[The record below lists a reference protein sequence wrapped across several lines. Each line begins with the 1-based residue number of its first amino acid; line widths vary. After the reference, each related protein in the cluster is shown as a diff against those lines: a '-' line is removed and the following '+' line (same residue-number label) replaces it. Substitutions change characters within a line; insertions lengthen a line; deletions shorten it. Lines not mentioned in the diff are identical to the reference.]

1 MAETR
6 NAKAERRALRNARL
20 IVVLC
25 GPSHSGKS
33 TFARRF
39 ANGFTI
45 INSDDVRKNLTG
57 NPELSEHEG
66 SVWAEFS
73 ARKRIALRA
82 GRNVILDACHLS
94 SKARRHALEKVDD
107 RYRKL
112 CIVFDCPFHVIKKR
126 CLRERRMSLAVARDI
141 WNRFKKPTLE
151 DLLQENFGEVY
162 FISTRGWLYYDTE
175 RFLRHMRFARKR

>member
-1 MAETR
+1 VAKTR
-6 NAKAERRALRNARL
+6 NAKAERRAVRNAKL

-25 GPSHSGKS
+25 GASHSGKS

-45 INSDDVRKNLTG
+45 INSDDVRKSLTG

-82 GRNVILDACHLS
+82 GQNIILDACHLS
-94 SKARRHALEKVDD
+94 PKARRHALERVDD

-112 CIVFDCPFHVIKKR
+112 CIVFDCPFDVIKKR
-126 CLRERRMSLAVARDI
+126 CLREGRMSLAVAREI
-141 WNRFKKPTLE
+141 RNRFKKPTGQALV
-151 DLLQENFGEVY
+151 QEGFDEAY
-162 FISTRGWLYYDTE
+162 FISTGVVVL
-175 RFLRHMRFARKR
+175 

>member
-45 INSDDVRKNLTG
+45 INSDDVRKSLTG

-73 ARKRIALRA
+73 ARKHIALRA
-82 GRNVILDACHLS
+82 AQNIILDACHLS
-94 SKARRHALEKVDD
+94 SKARQHALEDVDD
-107 RYRKL
+107 TYRKI
-112 CIVFDCPFHVIKKR
+112 CIVFDCSFHVIKKR
-126 CLRERRMSLAVARDI
+126 CLRERRMSLAVAREI
-141 WNRFKKPTLE
+141 WNRFKKPTLQQ
-151 DLLQENFGEVY
+151 LLQEGFDEVY
-162 FISTRGWLYYDTE
+162 FISTGVVVL
-175 RFLRHMRFARKR
+175 